1 MCLEIS
7 NSKYLFDEYSCTRML
22 QRQNIVSSQTRV
34 TSSAS
39 SPVSVTKLCSLN
51 MLVSITELVSEP
63 VALPSSDMK
72 LWFR

>member
-1 MCLEIS
+1 
-7 NSKYLFDEYSCTRML
+7 ML